1 MTSRRIGRTSAGRGR
16 TGANPWWSRLSD
28 EKLLGVR
35 LSRLGLRIEG
45 SALEPRV
52 AQLTDELERA
62 GLRFRP
68 SIWLSTD
75 WFSPHGVPGFAIPF
89 YLAHPRLVRL
99 ERRQMFDVE
108 GGTRDWC
115 MKLLR
120 HETGHAIDTA
130 YRLHWRRSWREHFG
144 SASQPYYQTYVPQPG
159 SRNHVLSLAN
169 WYAQSHPI
177 EDFAESFA
185 VWLRPGSR
193 WRSRYA
199 GWPALR
205 KLEYVDAQMR
215 EVAKQAPRVRS
226 RERTD
231 SLGTLRMTLREYY
244 RRKQFTYGEED
255 RSVYDRDLLRLFS
268 DGSGHSRRRLAAA
281 FLRERRAELRSR
293 VTTWTGQHA
302 FVVDEVLKGMMVRC
316 RELGLRVAHPDRET
330 GEAAAI
336 LVTLHAVRIQ
346 RMRHRAYFR

>member
-1 MTSRRIGRTSAGRGR
+1 LPKRSEKKSARERGAR
-16 TGANPWWSRLSD
+16 PSWSRHSD
-28 EKLLGVR
+28 EELLDIR

-45 SALEPRV
+45 TALEPRV
-52 AQLTDELERA
+52 AQLMDELERA

-89 YLAHPRLVRL
+89 YLAHPRLARL
-99 ERRQMFDVE
+99 ERRQMYEVE

-120 HETGHAIDTA
+120 HEAGHAIDTA
-130 YRLHWRRSWREHFG
+130 YRLHWRRSWRERFG
-144 SASQPYYQTYVPQPG
+144 SSSKPYHATYVPQPG
-159 SRNHVLSLAN
+159 SRNHVLNLAN

-205 KLEYVDAQMR
+205 KLEYVDTLMQ
-215 EVAKQAPRVRS
+215 EVADRPPRVRS

-231 SLGTLRMTLREYY
+231 SLPRLRMTLREYY
-244 RRKQFTYGEED
+244 RRKKATYGEED
-255 RSVYDRDLLRLFS
+255 RSVYDRDLRRLFS
-268 DGSGHSRRRLAAA
+268 DRPAHTRRRRAAA
-281 FLRERRAELRSR
+281 FLRERRGELRQQ

-302 FVVDEVLKGMMVRC
+302 FVVDEVLKSMMVRC
-316 RELGLRVAHPDRET
+316 RELGLRVAHGERET
-330 GEAAAI
+330 GEGAAI
-336 LVTLHAVRIQ
+336 LVTLHTVRIQ